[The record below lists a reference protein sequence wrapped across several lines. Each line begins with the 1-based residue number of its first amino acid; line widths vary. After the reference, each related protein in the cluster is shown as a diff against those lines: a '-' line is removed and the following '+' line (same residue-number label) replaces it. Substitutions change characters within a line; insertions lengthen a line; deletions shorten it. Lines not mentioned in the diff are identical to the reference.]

1 MLQKKS
7 IHKTSS
13 KFKGLEDDGKYSDND
28 EEDLE
33 AKEKTTKKNS
43 IKGKSKKKF
52 DFKAGGPDADME
64 TDDDDDVFA
73 ALQPELEESFGF
85 LRA

>member
-1 MLQKKS
+1 M
-7 IHKTSS
+7 
-13 KFKGLEDDGKYSDND
+13 EDDGKYSDND